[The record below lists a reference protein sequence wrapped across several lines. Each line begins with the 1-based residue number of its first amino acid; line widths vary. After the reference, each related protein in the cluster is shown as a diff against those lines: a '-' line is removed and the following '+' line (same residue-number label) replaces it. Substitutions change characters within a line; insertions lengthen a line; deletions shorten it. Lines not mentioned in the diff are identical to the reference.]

1 MKFLN
6 MIISI
11 SIVFIFIGCG
21 PGIHHKV
28 HISYKKS
35 GKVEIKNM
43 QEILSK
49 SEYFKINKTPS
60 NEELL
65 QIGYLKEGENINNLS
80 SIYKIAI
87 PIEVS
92 QISSSIQRANKYML
106 INIYMLSDIGFC
118 KDVSNKDYNNSVEIT
133 TIVLQKDLSKDSDE
147 DRFQAYIVTTPKELE
162 SNNLIQNSIAKED
175 LCIFPHVNIV
185 GNTMES
191 SDIVKLSTDELN
203 QAIDKYTKIV
213 SGL

>member
-92 QISSSIQRANKYML
+92 QISSPTQGID
-106 INIYMLSDIGFC
+106 IYMLSDIGFC
-118 KDVSNKDYNNSVEIT
+118 KDVSNKDYNNSVEIK
-133 TIVLQKDLSKDSDE
+133 IIALQKDLSKDSDE

>member
-65 QIGYLKEGENINNLS
+65 QIGYLKEGENIDNLS

-92 QISSSIQRANKYML
+92 QISSPTQGID
-106 INIYMLSDIGFC
+106 IYMLSDIGFC

-175 LCIFPHVNIV
+175 LCIFPHVNHVNIV